1 MLKYLILLTAAAWH
15 CSNAGHD
22 LNSTAA
28 DSLSGTIAAK
38 ITSVVPLPASF
49 PAQAKISY
57 GSSSY
62 SVFFQNNRLYLI
74 DIDSKNTQV
83 WAGTGV
89 ASHIDGYFPGGSNSP
104 IGAIPTNT
112 NLSYANGVGVFY
124 SLFPDRIRIIDPS
137 GSGINCP
144 APNACLATRMLTTP
158 ITGTI
163 SAQAMSWNGAQ
174 MYYTLT
180 NDNTVYAIDVATGN
194 VSIHSGGAASGDVN
208 GVLTSARYT
217 GPQALHSRDTSGY
230 IVVDF
235 YNQRIKTVSTT
246 VNNNSCVLKNS
257 NPMSSFGVD
266 GDVSKCTYGYI
277 NASYYLP
284 YTGEMYFVE
293 SWASIRKM
301 NSDGSVITFGK
312 PFGSSLLQPIDG
324 ITVANNKRIFIS
336 TGSSAYE
343 IIVQ

>member
-22 LNSTAA
+22 SNSTVA

-38 ITSVVPLPASF
+38 ITSVVPLAASF
-49 PAQAKISY
+49 PAQAKVSY
-57 GSSSY
+57 GSSNY
-62 SVFFQNNRLYLI
+62 FVYFQNNRLYLI
-74 DIDSKNTQV
+74 DIDSKITQV

-89 ASHIDGYFPGGSNSP
+89 ASHIDGYFPGSSNSP

-112 NLSYANGVGVFY
+112 NLSFANGAGVFY
-124 SLFPDRIRIIDPS
+124 SLFQDRIRIIDPS
-137 GSGINCP
+137 GSGVNCVP
-144 APNACLATRMLTTP
+144 FNACLNTRMLIPP

-163 SAQAMSWNGAQ
+163 SAQTINWNGSQ

-194 VSIHSGGAASGDVN
+194 VSIHSGSATSGDVN
-208 GVLTSARYT
+208 GALTTARYT

-230 IVVDF
+230 MVLDF

-257 NPMSSFGVD
+257 SPMSSFGVD
-266 GDVSKCTYGYI
+266 GDASKCTYGYI
-277 NASYYLP
+277 NSSYYLP
-284 YTGEMYFVE
+284 HTGEMYFVE

-301 NSDGSVITFGK
+301 NSDGSVVTFGK

-324 ITVANNKRIFIS
+324 ITVSNNKQIFIS
-336 TGSSAYE
+336 SGTSAYE